1 VLHPVPL
8 FLLLCGLYQDF
19 VCLDLPKACLQYCHM
34 FSFCM
39 TFFLPI
45 SHLDRGLPLRYFL
58 FRSMFTAFY
67 EILFSFL
74 LKNCVNAIV
83 LGCLFGYF
91 EGVYFYILIFLFH
104 IIVFVVYSHVC
115 IVVSLHLPVCISA
128 APSGWISIKFDIEN
142 FYESLLRKPKFG

>member
-1 VLHPVPL
+1 VVSLSDIF
-8 FLLLCGLYQDF
+8 FLDQ
-19 VCLDLPKACLQYCHM
+19 CLQPSM
-34 FSFCM
+34 GFC
-39 TFFLPI
+39 F
-45 SHLDRGLPLRYFL
+45 H
-58 FRSMFTAFY
+58 
-67 EILFSFL
+67 SFL
-74 LKNCVNAIV
+74 KIVSAII

-128 APSGWISIKFDIEN
+128 APTGWISIKFDIEN